1 METDMTPRKIEI
13 IDVGPRDGL
22 QNEPA
27 LLSVETRIAFIRRL
41 VDAGVRRMEA
51 VSFVNP
57 KRVPQM
63 ADAEAVLAALPPD
76 DGVTYIGL
84 VLNRRGFDRARDAGC
99 REVNYALVAS
109 DAFSLR
115 NQGTTIEEAVSVY
128 EDIAGAARDSGI
140 RCSLTVSTAFGCPFQ
155 GEVPAERVIGLVERC
170 AGPGTFE
177 IALADTIG
185 CAVPSQ
191 VRDLFGAAMEKAPG
205 ARFRAHFHNTR
216 NTGLANCYAAVEAG
230 VQAIDAS
237 AGGIGGCPFA
247 PRATGNVPT
256 EDLVY
261 MLHRMGIETGIDLE
275 KLIAAGEWIGERLGH
290 AVPAMIGKAGIF
302 PPAELRP

>member
-1 METDMTPRKIEI
+1 MASAKRSVEI

-27 LLSVETRIAFIRRL
+27 ILDIATKVDFIARL
-41 VDAGVRRMEA
+41 ADAGVKRMEA

-63 ADAEAVLAALPPD
+63 ADAEEVLAALPAD

-84 VLNRRGFDRARDAGC
+84 VLNRRGLDRALAAGC
-99 REVNYALVAS
+99 KEVNYALVAS
-109 DAFSLR
+109 DTFSQK
-115 NQGTTIEEAVSVY
+115 NQGTTIEQAVDVY
-128 EDIAGAARDSGI
+128 EDIAAAAKDAGV
-140 RCSLTVSTAFGCPFQ
+140 RCSLTISTAFGCPFQ
-155 GEVPAERVIGLVERC
+155 GEVPPERVIGLVERC
-170 AGPGTFE
+170 AGNDTFE

-185 CAVPSQ
+185 CAVPNQ
-191 VRDLFGAAMEKAPG
+191 VADLFGAVMETAPA

-230 VQAIDAS
+230 VQSIDAS

-247 PRATGNVPT
+247 PRATGNVPS

-261 MLHRMGIETGIDLE
+261 MLERMGIETGIDID
-275 KLIAAGEWIGERLGH
+275 KLIATGEWIGERLGH
-290 AVPAMIGKAGIF
+290 AVPAMIGKAGVF
-302 PPAELRP
+302 PPPELRA

>member
-1 METDMTPRKIEI
+1 MTKTIEI

-22 QNEPA
+22 QNEPVA
-27 LLSVETRIAFIRRL
+27 LDVATRVDFIGRL
-41 VDAGVRRMEA
+41 AAAGVRRMEA

-63 ADAEAVLAALPPD
+63 ADAEDVLAALPAD

-84 VLNRRGFDRARDAGC
+84 VLNRRGLDRALAAGC

-109 DAFSLR
+109 DTFSQK
-115 NQGTTIEEAVSVY
+115 NQGTTIEQAVEVY
-128 EDIAGAARDSGI
+128 DEISAAAAAAGV
-140 RCSLTVSTAFGCPFQ
+140 RCSLTISTAFGCPFQ
-155 GEVPAERVIGLVERC
+155 GEVPPERVIGLVERC
-170 AGPGTFE
+170 AGANTRE

-185 CAVPSQ
+185 CGVPGQ
-191 VRDLFGAAMEKAPG
+191 VRDLFGAVTDVAPG
-205 ARFRAHFHNTR
+205 VRLRAHFHNTR

-230 VQAIDAS
+230 VQSIDAS

-261 MLHRMGIETGIDLE
+261 MLHRMGFETGIDLDR
-275 KLIAAGEWIGERLGH
+275 LIAAGDWIGEKLGH
-290 AVPAMIGKAGIF
+290 AVPAMIGKAGVF
-302 PPAELRP
+302 PPAELRA

>member
-1 METDMTPRKIEI
+1 MGNTDRFVEL

-22 QNEPA
+22 QNESEI
-27 LLSVETRIAFIRRL
+27 LDVDTKLAFIAKL
-41 VDAGVRRMEA
+41 VDAGIRRMEA

-63 ADAEAVLAALPPD
+63 AEAEEVMAALPKD

-84 VLNRRGFDRARDAGC
+84 VLNRRGLDRALEAGC

-109 DAFSLR
+109 DTFSQK
-115 NQGTTIEEAVSVY
+115 NQGTTIEQAVDVY
-128 EDIAGAARDSGI
+128 EEIAVEAKAANV
-140 RCSLTVSTAFGCPFQ
+140 RCSLTISTAFGCPFQ
-155 GEVPAERVIGLVERC
+155 GEVPPERVIGLVERV
-170 AGPGTFE
+170 AGDDTYE

-191 VRDLFGAAMEKAPG
+191 VSDLFAAVMDIAPG

-230 VQAIDAS
+230 VQSIDAS

-247 PRATGNVPT
+247 PRATGNVPS

-261 MLHRMGIETGIDLE
+261 MLDRMGIETGIDIDN
-275 KLIAAGEWIGERLGH
+275 LIAAGEWIGEQLGH

-302 PPAELRP
+302 PPAELRA

>member
-1 METDMTPRKIEI
+1 MTTAPRSVEI

-22 QNEPA
+22 QNEPEILDVA
-27 LLSVETRIAFIRRL
+27 TKVEFIRRL
-41 VDAGVRRMEA
+41 ADAGIRRMEA

-63 ADAEAVLAALPPD
+63 AEAEEVLAALPPD

-84 VLNRRGFDRARDAGC
+84 VLNRRGLDRALAAGC

-109 DAFSLR
+109 DVFSQK
-115 NQGTTIEEAVSVY
+115 NQGTTIEQAVDVY
-128 EDIAGAARDSGI
+128 EEIAAEAKAANV
-140 RCSLTVSTAFGCPFQ
+140 RCSLTISTAFGCPFQ
-155 GEVPAERVIGLVERC
+155 GEVPPERVIGLVERC
-170 AGPGTFE
+170 AGDDTFE

-191 VRDLFGAAMEKAPG
+191 VSDLFGAVMQIAPS
-205 ARFRAHFHNTR
+205 ALFRAHFHNTR

-230 VQAIDAS
+230 VQSIDAS

-247 PRATGNVPT
+247 PKATGNVPT

-261 MLHRMGIETGIDLE
+261 MLDRMGIETGVDIDR
-275 KLIAAGEWIGERLGH
+275 LIAAGNWIGEQLGH
-290 AVPAMIGKAGIF
+290 AIPAMIGKAGVF
-302 PPAELRP
+302 PPAELRA

>member
-1 METDMTPRKIEI
+1 MTARSIEI

-22 QNEPA
+22 QNEPTILDVA
-27 LLSVETRIAFIRRL
+27 TKVEFIRRL
-41 VDAGVRRMEA
+41 ADAGIRRMEA

-63 ADAEAVLAALPPD
+63 AEAEEVLAALPDD

-84 VLNRRGFDRARDAGC
+84 VLNRRGLDRALAAGC

-109 DAFSLR
+109 DTFSQK
-115 NQGTTIEEAVSVY
+115 NQGTTIEEAVDVY
-128 EDIAGAARDSGI
+128 ENIAAAAKDAGV
-140 RCSLTVSTAFGCPFQ
+140 RCSLTISTAFGCPFQ
-155 GEVPAERVIGLVERC
+155 GEVPPERVIGLVERC
-170 AGPGTFE
+170 AGPDTFE

-191 VRDLFGAAMEKAPG
+191 VTDLFGAVMQKAPD

-230 VQAIDAS
+230 VASIDAS

-247 PRATGNVPT
+247 PRATGNVPS

-261 MLHRMGIETGIDLE
+261 MLDRMGIVTGIDLP
-275 KLIAAGEWIGERLGH
+275 KLIAAGEWIGEKLGH

-302 PPAELRP
+302 PPADAISA

>member
-1 METDMTPRKIEI
+1 MENADRFVEL

-22 QNEPA
+22 QNESEI
-27 LLSVETRIAFIRRL
+27 LDVDTKLAFITKL
-41 VDAGVRRMEA
+41 VDAGIRRMEA

-63 ADAEAVLAALPPD
+63 AEAEEVMAALPKD

-84 VLNRRGFDRARDAGC
+84 VLNRRGLDRALEAGC
-99 REVNYALVAS
+99 KEVNYALVAS
-109 DAFSLR
+109 DMFSLK
-115 NQGTTIEEAVSVY
+115 NQGTTIEQAVDVY
-128 EDIAGAARDSGI
+128 EEIAAEAKAANV
-140 RCSLTVSTAFGCPFQ
+140 RCSLTISTAFGCPFQ
-155 GEVPAERVIGLVERC
+155 GEVPQERVIGLVERV
-170 AGPGTFE
+170 AGDDTYE

-191 VRDLFGAAMEKAPG
+191 VSDLFGAVMKIAPR

-230 VQAIDAS
+230 VESIDAS

-247 PRATGNVPT
+247 PRATGNVPS

-261 MLHRMGIETGIDLE
+261 MLDRMGIETGVDIDR
-275 KLIAAGEWIGERLGH
+275 LIAAGEWIGEQLGH
-290 AVPAMIGKAGIF
+290 GVPAMIGKAGVF
-302 PPAELRP
+302 PPAELRA

>member
-1 METDMTPRKIEI
+1 MASARRSIEI

-22 QNEPA
+22 QNESKILNVA
-27 LLSVETRIAFIRRL
+27 TKVEFIGKL
-41 VDAGVRRMEA
+41 ADAGIRRMEA

-63 ADAEAVLAALPPD
+63 ADAEEVLAALPDD

-84 VLNRRGFDRARDAGC
+84 VLNRRGLDRALAAGC
-99 REVNYALVAS
+99 KEINYALVAS
-109 DAFSLR
+109 DTFSQK
-115 NQGTTIEEAVSVY
+115 NQGTTIEQAVDVY
-128 EDIAGAARDSGI
+128 EDIAAEATAAGL
-140 RCSLTVSTAFGCPFQ
+140 RCSLTISTAFGCPFQ
-155 GEVPAERVIGLVERC
+155 GEVPPERVIGLVERC
-170 AGPGTFE
+170 AGAGTFE

-185 CAVPSQ
+185 CAVPNQ
-191 VRDLFGAAMEKAPG
+191 VADLFGAVMNVAPE

-230 VQAIDAS
+230 VQSIDAS

-247 PRATGNVPT
+247 PRATGNVPS

-261 MLHRMGIETGIDLE
+261 MLHRMGIETGIDIDR
-275 KLIAAGEWIGERLGH
+275 LIAAGDWIGEQLGH
-290 AVPAMIGKAGIF
+290 AVPAMIGKAGVF
-302 PPAELRP
+302 PPAELRA

>member
-1 METDMTPRKIEI
+1 MARSIEI

-22 QNEPA
+22 QNEPVA
-27 LLSVETRIAFIRRL
+27 LDVETRLAFIARL
-41 VDAGVRRMEA
+41 VDAGIRRMEA

-63 ADAEAVLAALPPD
+63 ADAEAVMAGLPKD

-84 VLNRRGFDRARDAGC
+84 VLNRRGLDRALEAGC
-99 REVNYALVAS
+99 EEVNYALVAS
-109 DAFSLR
+109 DTFSQK
-115 NQGTTIEEAVSVY
+115 NQGTTIEQAVDVF
-128 EDIAGAARDSGI
+128 EDIRATAAAAGV
-140 RCSLTVSTAFGCPFQ
+140 RCSLTISTAFGCPFQ

-170 AGPGTFE
+170 AGPDTFE

-191 VRDLFGAAMEKAPG
+191 VSDLFGAVREKAPG
-205 ARFRAHFHNTR
+205 ARLRAHFHNTR

-230 VQAIDAS
+230 VGAIDAS

-247 PRATGNVPT
+247 PRATGNVPS

-261 MLHRMGIETGIDLE
+261 MLDRMGIETGIDLD
-275 KLIAAGEWIGERLGH
+275 KLIAAGDWIGEQLGH
-290 AVPAMIGKAGIF
+290 AVPAMIGKAGVF
-302 PPAELRP
+302 PPAELRA